1 MKTSVK
7 LLFAALILASC
18 QSSENV
24 SFRQMTEEE
33 LIAYNSTVPL
43 GDSVFCFEDVRTG
56 SHIRKKHCLTLQEII
71 NQVNDNSHALG
82 VLNYGGPGPFRSSGG
97 GVGFG
102 VD

>member
-1 MKTSVK
+1 MKTSLT
-7 LLFAALILASC
+7 LLFAAWILASC
-18 QSSENV
+18 NSSEKV
-24 SFRQMTEEE
+24 SFRKMTEEE
-33 LIAYNSTVPL
+33 LIVYNSTVPL

-82 VLNYGGPGPFRSSGG
+82 VLNYGGPGPFRGG